1 MLYQFKSKVTGNV
14 IMLQPNGEQVL
25 QIIGKHS
32 KLDPSTKGILLPEQ
46 MPHALAAL
54 EAAIASEDAA
64 RAEAVAQAKV
74 DHVPPANADAI
85 GLHQRAL
92 PLMEMIREC
101 HKANEVITWGV

>member
-32 KLDPSTKGILLPEQ
+32 ASDPSTKGILLPEQ

-54 EAAIASEDAA
+54 EEAIANENAA
-64 RAEAVAQAKV
+64 RAEALAQAKV
-74 DHVPPANADAI
+74 DHVPVAETNTV
-85 GLHQRAL
+85 GLRQRAL